1 MDYNQLIRYWLDNF
15 IKDNTRLTQ
24 LVIKYKEIERDIPG
38 GPVVYDKDKLSPT
51 YVINSTV
58 ESQAIML
65 AEIKS
70 EIKRIRYRLGFLRD
84 DIDKLSL
91 IEQRVIRLRYIHDM
105 HMTWR
110 EISKMV
116 GKSDRQ
122 CRTIRDR
129 AVEKMEK
136 NMELPKWK

>member
-24 LVIKYKEIERDIPG
+24 LVTKYKELERDIPG
-38 GPVVYDKDKLSPT
+38 GPVQYDKDKLSPT

-65 AEIKS
+65 AEINS
-70 EIKRIRYRLGFLRD
+70 EIKRIRYRLGFLMD
-84 DIDKLSL
+84 EIDKLSE
-91 IEQRVIRLRYIHDM
+91 IEQRVIRLKYINDGYL
-105 HMTWR
+105 TWR

-122 CRTIRDR
+122 CSTIRDR

-136 NMELPKWK
+136 NI